1 MGRIASHYYINYH
14 TLATYN
20 EHMRLTMGEIELL
33 RLFALSDE
41 FRFMVVREEE
51 KLELAKLI
59 DRVPIPVKEALD
71 DPAAKI
77 NVLMQVQCAC
87 ASGLP
92 WYTFLVKHAGQGGPG
107 QPGCQDQRP
116 HAGTVRDCCAWG
128 VPRHTLL
135 VEHAIQKGQ

>member
-1 MGRIASHYYINYH
+1 
-14 TLATYN
+14 
-20 EHMRLTMGEIELL
+20 MGEIELL

-77 NVLMQVQCAC
+77 NVLMQVQSGSTMCV
-87 ASGLP
+87 ASCRSSQTCMCF
-92 WYTFLVKHAGQGGPG
+92 W
-107 QPGCQDQRP
+107 P
-116 HAGTVRDCCAWG
+116 HAGTVRSICPHAG
-128 VPRHTLL
+128 AGRQVRVSGLPR
-135 VEHAIQKGQ
+135 

>member
-1 MGRIASHYYINYH
+1 MQATDLGRIASHYYINYH

-20 EHMRLTMGEIELL
+20 EHLRLTMGEIELL

-77 NVLMQVQCAC
+77 NVLMQVLQT
-87 ASGLP
+87 SG
-92 WYTFLVKHAGQGGPG
+92 
-107 QPGCQDQRP
+107 
-116 HAGTVRDCCAWG
+116 
-128 VPRHTLL
+128 
-135 VEHAIQKGQ
+135 